1 VISHLPSRTFVPTLV
16 WLGVLGLAL
25 GATQLVHDAAIPLAA
40 GGAVIALSL
49 IEAPLP
55 VRILAAATMLPIALL
70 DSTPGWAW
78 VAGAAALGLA
88 TALMPAGSS
97 PQSEPNG
104 DLRRHLAWCRRREEP
119 AHLLVVPLEGI
130 DEAEIS
136 GLLESFRI
144 TDSVTL
150 GRGGGSELYAL
161 LDAHGFIR
169 EGLERRLAER
179 FEGRRFGWA
188 TFPEDG
194 VTLQTLIE
202 HARKA
207 MLEGTER
214 ALALVP
220 AEGTLIAAEASSATP
235 TLTHAT
241 GRS

>member
-1 VISHLPSRTFVPTLV
+1 MISSLSSRTAVPTFV
-16 WLGVLGLAL
+16 WLGALAAAL
-25 GATQLVHDAAIPLAA
+25 IGQQAVNDAVIPIAA

-49 IEAPLP
+49 IDAPLP
-55 VRILAAATMLPIALL
+55 ARILTAIAMLPVALL
-70 DSTPGWAW
+70 DSPPAWAW
-78 VAGAAALGLA
+78 AASAAALGLA
-88 TALMPAGSS
+88 TALVPRGAV
-97 PQSEPNG
+97 PQAEPNG
-104 DLRRHLAWCRRREEP
+104 DLRRHIAWCRRREEP
-119 AHLLVVPLEGI
+119 AHLLLVPLSGI
-130 DEAEIS
+130 DEVEMS

-150 GRGGGSELYAL
+150 GRGAGDSELYAL
-161 LDAHGFIR
+161 LDAHGFMR
-169 EGLERRLAER
+169 EGLERRLEER

-207 MLEGTER
+207 MLEGEER
-214 ALALVP
+214 VSP
-220 AEGTLIAAEASSATP
+220 ARAAAEASTATP